1 MQNYLLVHRTVF
13 LENITN
19 CISVI
24 CNFKK
29 CFPKKHAFG
38 GDAKTQ
44 VLYYQALAFFSISKI
59 RNLFTF
65 ESALGGGKTCNWHT
79 EWRT

>member
-1 MQNYLLVHRTVF
+1 MQNYLLVHRTEF

-24 CNFKK
+24 CNFKNVSRK
-29 CFPKKHAFG
+29 NTLLGEMQKRKYFIIKH
-38 GDAKTQ
+38 
-44 VLYYQALAFFSISKI
+44 LRFFSISKI

-65 ESALGGGKTCNWHT
+65 ESALGGG
-79 EWRT
+79 

>member
-1 MQNYLLVHRTVF
+1 M
-13 LENITN
+13 
-19 CISVI
+19 
-24 CNFKK
+24 
-29 CFPKKHAFG
+29 FPEKHALG

-65 ESALGGGKTCNWHT
+65 QSALSSSQTCDWHT
-79 EWRT
+79 EWRAADVVEACAVAELH